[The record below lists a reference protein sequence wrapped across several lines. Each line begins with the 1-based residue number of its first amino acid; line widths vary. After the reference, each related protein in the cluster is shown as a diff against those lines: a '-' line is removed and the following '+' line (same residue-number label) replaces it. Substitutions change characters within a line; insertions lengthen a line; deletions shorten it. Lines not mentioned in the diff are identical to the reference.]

1 MGCIGPGPVKN
12 VFPVTVVFGVQRH
25 GSNQVFLIANQNV
38 AGAPSSFRSDGVAS
52 LKTSEKLPVREW
64 VIGIGQCV
72 PFFLGHAFETFKDVD
87 PELFM
92 LTGWVV

>member
-72 PFFLGHAFETFKDVD
+72 PFFLGHAFETSRMSTR
-87 PELFM
+87 LFM
-92 LTGWVV
+92 CSQDG